1 MWNHFPIRFKKR
13 SMILWKNTNADST
26 GENKPSGTI
35 YKVKRGRTSMDIK
48 EEIKQK
54 VIDGDI
60 PGTTE
65 AVKKALES
73 EIPAAEILLDA
84 LVPGIQEVGR
94 LFEAEEYFLTE
105 MMMAAEAMKQGVA
118 VIKPLLA
125 ATDIKSS
132 GKVIIAS
139 VAGDVHDIGKN
150 LVALMIQSAG
160 FELEDMGVDVPTEK
174 IIESV
179 KASSPDVLALSALLT
194 TTRLEIPN
202 IIEGLKN
209 AGLRD
214 NVKVIVGGAPITGD
228 FAKENGADAYAPDAM
243 EAVKVIQ
250 SLIQA

>member
-1 MWNHFPIRFKKR
+1 
-13 SMILWKNTNADST
+13 
-26 GENKPSGTI
+26 
-35 YKVKRGRTSMDIK
+35 MDIK
-48 EEIKQK
+48 DEIKQK

-65 AVKKALES
+65 AVKKAVQS
-73 EIPAAEILLDA
+73 EIPAADILLEA

-94 LFEAEEYFLTE
+94 LFEAEKYFLTE

-118 VIKPLLA
+118 IIQPLLA
-125 ATDIKSS
+125 STDIKSN

-174 IIESV
+174 IVEAV
-179 KASSPDVLALSALLT
+179 KTSSPDVLALSALLT

-202 IIEGLKN
+202 IINRLKE

-214 NVKVIVGGAPITGD
+214 KVKVIIGGAPITKE
-228 FAKENGADAYAPDAM
+228 FAEETGADAYSPDAM
-243 EAVKVIQ
+243 QAAKAVQ
-250 SLIQA
+250 SLIDG

>member
-1 MWNHFPIRFKKR
+1 M
-13 SMILWKNTNADST
+13 
-26 GENKPSGTI
+26 G
-35 YKVKRGRTSMDIK
+35 IK
-48 EEIKQK
+48 DEIKQK

-65 AVKKALES
+65 AVKKAVES
-73 EIPAAEILLDA
+73 EIPAADILLEA

-118 VIKPLLA
+118 EIQPLLTS
-125 ATDIKSS
+125 TDIKSN

-160 FELEDMGVDVPTEK
+160 FDLEDMGVDVATEK
-174 IIESV
+174 IVEAV
-179 KASSPDVLALSALLT
+179 KTSSPDVLALSALLT
-194 TTRLEIPN
+194 TTRLEIPV
-202 IIEGLKN
+202 IIEALKS

-214 NVKVIVGGAPITGD
+214 QVKVLVGGAPITND
-228 FAKENGADAYAPDAM
+228 FAQESGADGYAPDALQAAK
-243 EAVKVIQ
+243 AVQ
-250 SLIQA
+250 TLIDA

>member
-1 MWNHFPIRFKKR
+1 
-13 SMILWKNTNADST
+13 
-26 GENKPSGTI
+26 
-35 YKVKRGRTSMDIK
+35 MDIK

-118 VIKPLLA
+118 VIQPLLA

-179 KASSPDVLALSALLT
+179 KESSPDVLALSALLT

-214 NVKVIVGGAPITGD
+214 NVKVIVGGAPITED

-250 SLIQA
+250 SIMET

>member
-1 MWNHFPIRFKKR
+1 
-13 SMILWKNTNADST
+13 
-26 GENKPSGTI
+26 
-35 YKVKRGRTSMDIK
+35 MDIK

-65 AVKKALES
+65 VVKKAVES
-73 EIPAAEILLDA
+73 EMPASDILLEA

-94 LFEAEEYFLTE
+94 LFEAEKYFLTE

-118 VIKPLLA
+118 VIQPLLA
-125 ATDIKSS
+125 STDIKSN
-132 GKVIIAS
+132 GKVVIAS

-160 FELEDMGVDVPTEK
+160 FDLEDLGVDVPTEK
-174 IIESV
+174 IVDTV
-179 KASSPDVLALSALLT
+179 KASTPDVLALSALLT

-202 IIEGLKN
+202 IIDSLKD

-214 NVKVIVGGAPITGD
+214 KVKVIVGGAPISKE
-228 FAKENGADAYAPDAM
+228 FAKECGADAYSPDA
-243 EAVKVIQ
+243 
-250 SLIQA
+250 IQAAKAVQNLMAG

>member
-1 MWNHFPIRFKKR
+1 
-13 SMILWKNTNADST
+13 
-26 GENKPSGTI
+26 
-35 YKVKRGRTSMDIK
+35 MDIK
-48 EEIKQK
+48 DEIKQK

-65 AVKKALES
+65 AVKKAVQS
-73 EIPAAEILLDA
+73 EIPAAEILLEA

-94 LFEAEEYFLTE
+94 LFEAEKYFLTE

-118 VIKPLLA
+118 IIQPLLA
-125 ATDIKSS
+125 STDIKSN

-174 IIESV
+174 IVEAV
-179 KASSPDVLALSALLT
+179 KTSSPDVLALSALLT

-202 IIEGLKN
+202 IINSLKD

-214 NVKVIVGGAPITGD
+214 KVKVIVGGAPITKE
-228 FAKENGADAYAPDAM
+228 FAEESGADAYSPDAM
-243 EAVKVIQ
+243 QAAKAVQ
-250 SLIQA
+250 TLIDS

>member
-1 MWNHFPIRFKKR
+1 
-13 SMILWKNTNADST
+13 
-26 GENKPSGTI
+26 
-35 YKVKRGRTSMDIK
+35 MDTK
-48 EEIKQK
+48 EDIKQK

-65 AVKKALES
+65 AVKKAVES
-73 EIPAAEILLDA
+73 EMPAADILLEA

-94 LFEAEEYFLTE
+94 LFEAEKYFLTE

-118 VIKPLLA
+118 VIQPMLA
-125 ATDIKSS
+125 STDIKSN

-174 IIESV
+174 IVDAV
-179 KASSPDVLALSALLT
+179 KASNPDVLALSALLT

-202 IIEGLKN
+202 IVTSLKD

-214 NVKVIVGGAPITGD
+214 KVKVIVGGAPID
-228 FAKENGADAYAPDAM
+228 KAFAQESGADAYSPDAM
-243 EAVKVIQ
+243 QAAKAVQ
-250 SLIQA
+250 SLIDG

>member
-1 MWNHFPIRFKKR
+1 
-13 SMILWKNTNADST
+13 
-26 GENKPSGTI
+26 
-35 YKVKRGRTSMDIK
+35 MDIK
-48 EEIKQK
+48 DEIKQK

-65 AVKKALES
+65 AVKKAVQS
-73 EIPAAEILLDA
+73 EIPAAEILLEA

-94 LFEAEEYFLTE
+94 LFEAEKYFLTE

-118 VIKPLLA
+118 IIQPLLA
-125 ATDIKSS
+125 STDIKSN

-174 IIESV
+174 IVEAV
-179 KASSPDVLALSALLT
+179 KTSSPDVLALSALLT

-202 IIEGLKN
+202 IINSLKD

-214 NVKVIVGGAPITGD
+214 KVKVIVGGAPID
-228 FAKENGADAYAPDAM
+228 KAFAEESGADAYSPDAM
-243 EAVKVIQ
+243 QAAKAVQ
-250 SLIQA
+250 TLINS

>member
-1 MWNHFPIRFKKR
+1 
-13 SMILWKNTNADST
+13 
-26 GENKPSGTI
+26 
-35 YKVKRGRTSMDIK
+35 MDIK
-48 EEIKQK
+48 DEIKQK

-65 AVKKALES
+65 AVKKAVQS
-73 EIPAAEILLDA
+73 EIPAADILLEA

-94 LFEAEEYFLTE
+94 LFEAEKYFLTE

-118 VIKPLLA
+118 IIQPLLA
-125 ATDIKSS
+125 STDIKSN

-174 IIESV
+174 IVEAV
-179 KASSPDVLALSALLT
+179 KTSSPDVLALSALLT

-202 IIEGLKN
+202 IINSLKD

-214 NVKVIVGGAPITGD
+214 KVKVIVGGAPID
-228 FAKENGADAYAPDAM
+228 KAFAEESGADAYSPDAM
-243 EAVKVIQ
+243 QAAKAVQ
-250 SLIQA
+250 TLINS

>member
-1 MWNHFPIRFKKR
+1 
-13 SMILWKNTNADST
+13 
-26 GENKPSGTI
+26 
-35 YKVKRGRTSMDIK
+35 MDIK
-48 EEIKQK
+48 DEIKQK

-65 AVKKALES
+65 SVKKAVES
-73 EIPAAEILLDA
+73 EMPAADILLEA

-94 LFEAEEYFLTE
+94 LFEAEKYFLTE

-118 VIKPLLA
+118 VIQPMLA
-125 ATDIKSS
+125 STDIKSN

-160 FELEDMGVDVPTEK
+160 FDLEDLGVDVPTEK
-174 IIESV
+174 IVDAV
-179 KASSPDVLALSALLT
+179 KTSNPDVLALSALLT

-202 IIEGLKN
+202 ILTSLQD

-214 NVKVIVGGAPITGD
+214 KVKVIVGGAPID
-228 FAKENGADAYAPDAM
+228 KAFADESGADAYSPDAM
-243 EAVKVIQ
+243 QAAKAVQ
-250 SLIQA
+250 SLING

>member
-1 MWNHFPIRFKKR
+1 M
-13 SMILWKNTNADST
+13 
-26 GENKPSGTI
+26 G
-35 YKVKRGRTSMDIK
+35 IK
-48 EEIKQK
+48 DEIKQK

-65 AVKKALES
+65 AVKKAVES
-73 EIPAAEILLDA
+73 EIPAADILLEA

-118 VIKPLLA
+118 EIQPLLA
-125 ATDIKSS
+125 STDIKSN

-160 FELEDMGVDVPTEK
+160 FDLEDMGVDVATEK
-174 IIESV
+174 IVEAV

-202 IIEGLKN
+202 IINSLKD

-214 NVKVIVGGAPITGD
+214 KVKVIVGGAPID
-228 FAKENGADAYAPDAM
+228 KAFAEESGADAYSPDA
-243 EAVKVIQ
+243 
-250 SLIQA
+250 IQAAKAVQNLMAG

>member
-1 MWNHFPIRFKKR
+1 MGIKDEIR
-13 SMILWKNTNADST
+13 
-26 GENKPSGTI
+26 
-35 YKVKRGRTSMDIK
+35 
-48 EEIKQK
+48 QK

-60 PGTTE
+60 PGTKE
-65 AVKKALES
+65 AVQKAVES
-73 EIPAAEILLDA
+73 GIPAAEILLEA

-118 VIKPLLA
+118 EIQPLLA
-125 ATDIKSS
+125 STDIKSN

-160 FELEDMGVDVPTEK
+160 FDLEDMGVDVATEK
-174 IIESV
+174 IVEAV
-179 KASSPDVLALSALLT
+179 KTSAPDVLALSALLT

-202 IIEGLKN
+202 IINSLKD

-214 NVKVIVGGAPITGD
+214 KVKVIIGGAPISQD
-228 FAKENGADAYAPDAM
+228 FAKESGADAYAPDAM
-243 EAVKVIQ
+243 QAVKAIQ
-250 SLIQA
+250 SLMET

>member
-1 MWNHFPIRFKKR
+1 
-13 SMILWKNTNADST
+13 
-26 GENKPSGTI
+26 
-35 YKVKRGRTSMDIK
+35 MDIK
-48 EEIKQK
+48 EDIKQK

-65 AVKKALES
+65 AVKKAVES
-73 EIPAAEILLDA
+73 EMPAAEILLEA

-94 LFEAEEYFLTE
+94 LFEAEKYFLTE

-118 VIKPLLA
+118 VIQPMLA
-125 ATDIKSS
+125 STDIKSN

-160 FELEDMGVDVPTEK
+160 FELEDMGVDVPTAK
-174 IIESV
+174 IVDAV
-179 KASSPDVLALSALLT
+179 KASNPDVLALSALLT

-202 IIEGLKN
+202 ILASLQE

-214 NVKVIVGGAPITGD
+214 KVKVIVGGAPID
-228 FAKENGADAYAPDAM
+228 KAFAEENGADAYSPDAM
-243 EAVKVIQ
+243 QAAKAVQ
-250 SLIQA
+250 SLIDG

>member
-1 MWNHFPIRFKKR
+1 
-13 SMILWKNTNADST
+13 
-26 GENKPSGTI
+26 
-35 YKVKRGRTSMDIK
+35 MDIK
-48 EEIKQK
+48 DEIKQK

-65 AVKKALES
+65 AVKKAVQS
-73 EIPAAEILLDA
+73 EIPAADILLEA

-94 LFEAEEYFLTE
+94 LFEAEKYFLTE

-118 VIKPLLA
+118 IIQPLLA
-125 ATDIKSS
+125 STDIKSN

-174 IIESV
+174 IVEAV
-179 KASSPDVLALSALLT
+179 KTSSPDVLALSALLT

-202 IIEGLKN
+202 IINSLKD

-214 NVKVIVGGAPITGD
+214 KVKVIVGGAPID
-228 FAKENGADAYAPDAM
+228 KAFAEESGADAYSPDAM
-243 EAVKVIQ
+243 QAAKAVQ
-250 SLIQA
+250 SLIDG

>member
-1 MWNHFPIRFKKR
+1 
-13 SMILWKNTNADST
+13 
-26 GENKPSGTI
+26 
-35 YKVKRGRTSMDIK
+35 MDIK

-118 VIKPLLA
+118 VIQPLLA

-214 NVKVIVGGAPITGD
+214 KVKVIVGGAPITED
-228 FAKENGADAYAPDAM
+228 FAKESGADAYAPDAM

>member
-1 MWNHFPIRFKKR
+1 
-13 SMILWKNTNADST
+13 
-26 GENKPSGTI
+26 
-35 YKVKRGRTSMDIK
+35 MDIK
-48 EEIKQK
+48 EDIKQK

-65 AVKKALES
+65 AVKKAVES
-73 EIPAAEILLDA
+73 EMPAAEILLEA

-94 LFEAEEYFLTE
+94 LFEAEKYFLTE

-118 VIKPLLA
+118 VIQPMLA
-125 ATDIKSS
+125 STDIKSN

-160 FELEDMGVDVPTEK
+160 FELEDMGVDVPTAK
-174 IIESV
+174 IVDAV
-179 KASSPDVLALSALLT
+179 KASNPDVLALSALLT

-202 IIEGLKN
+202 IINSLKD

-214 NVKVIVGGAPITGD
+214 KVKVIVGGAPID
-228 FAKENGADAYAPDAM
+228 KAFAEESGADAYSPDAM
-243 EAVKVIQ
+243 QAAKAVQ
-250 SLIQA
+250 SLIDG